1 MKKYKHPA
9 GYTIEYDEKKFTKSP
24 NGTLFPNVIPE
35 LKPEN
40 IEKKRLKEEAEKVK
54 KEEARIKE
62 LKKLV
67 GKRVLVKGNYANPT
81 YELIFLELSPTGYY
95 AKVMDIH
102 GVRAWKELSEIHVK
116 EVLGDYPKC
125 AKAKAKKAKK

>member
-9 GYTIEYDEKKFTKSP
+9 GYTIEYDENKFTKSP

-67 GKRVLVKGNYANPT
+67 SKRALVKHGYNET
-81 YELIFLELSPTGYY
+81 IELIFLELSPSGYY
-95 AKVMDIH
+95 AKVMTIH
-102 GVRAWKELSEIHVK
+102 GMKDWRELKNIHVK
-116 EVLGDYPKC
+116 EVLGDYPKY
-125 AKAKAKKAKK
+125 AKAKAKKAK